1 MTGKCKCRTQIYNRH
16 HLDLLP
22 INNIDKQ
29 SIRQLDA
36 ETDEQKDVGRMLGV
50 EHTERLPGD
59 AWGRRPVPVSAN
71 SPRDVP
77 RIS

>member
-1 MTGKCKCRTQIYNRH
+1 MLNDSCQKRSMTGKCTSRTQIYNRH

-36 ETDEQKDVGRMLGV
+36 ETDEHKDVGRMLGV
-50 EHTERLPGD
+50 KHTEQLPGD
-59 AWGRRPVPVSAN
+59 A
-71 SPRDVP
+71 
-77 RIS
+77 